1 MLCAELYAGPVPP
14 VRNTAV
20 VFGLLVTTFRVTCQN
35 DAPGHSAAFRLS
47 AIRVTIQKK
56 AERRTVVQ
64 VYEASTDIDV
74 VIHPVVADHV
84 YVLVVAVPVNVYA
97 TAVPRFCH
105 HVRNAIER
113 DCDVPKPWRVCTSPA
128 PAL

>member
-20 VFGLLVTTFRVTCQN
+20 VFGLLVTTFRVT
-35 DAPGHSAAFRLS
+35 
-47 AIRVTIQKK
+47 IQKD

-74 VIHPVVADHV
+74 VIHPVVAYHV
-84 YVLVVAVPVNVYA
+84 CVLVIAVAVDVYT
-97 TAVPRFCH
+97 TAVPRLGH
-105 HVRNAIER
+105 HVDNAIER
-113 DCDVPKPWRVCTSPA
+113 DCDVPIPWRVCTSPA